1 MSYDKLL
8 CIYSQS
14 RELIKRYYRYLFS
27 VDAFE
32 ALFSTALDNPKSF
45 LAVAIET
52 TELFQIT
59 TADLAAQIA
68 VKKANA
74 TQSAENYLDG

>member
-1 MSYDKLL
+1 M
-8 CIYSQS
+8 
-14 RELIKRYYRYLFS
+14 
-27 VDAFE
+27 DALE
-32 ALFSTALDNPKSF
+32 ALFGTAPDNPKSF

-59 TADLAAQIA
+59 IADLAAQIA
-68 VKKANA
+68 VRKANA